1 MRLLLYSPAFHPSVG
16 GLEAVVALLA
26 EGFARRGHEVVVVCR
41 TPSPEPDRFPYRV
54 VRSPGARELLALA
67 RWCEVFFQANVSL
80 KGLWPLAVVSRPW
93 VVSHHSWYRGEDGRR
108 SVRDQLK
115 RRLLSRAALS
125 IAVSEAMARDLATPP
140 AATRSIVIGNPYRDD
155 LFRRLPGIERDRDLV
170 FVGRLVS
177 DKGADVLLAALGEL
191 AGRGQRPGLTLIGG
205 GPEEPRLREQA
216 VALGLVPQVRFAGP
230 LAGEALVEELNRH
243 RVLVAP
249 SRYHEPFGLVAL
261 EGIACGCA
269 VVGTAGGGLPEAI
282 GPCGMTVPNGDPSA
296 LASALAALL
305 ASPERLA
312 GLQAEAAAHLAKHS
326 ADRVV
331 DAYLAAIEGALQ
343 DVRDRPMGMRS

>member
-1 MRLLLYSPAFHPSVG
+1 MRLLLYSPAFHPAVG
-16 GLEAVVALLA
+16 GLETVVSLLA
-26 EGFARRGHEVVVVCR
+26 EGFARRGHQVVVVCLTR
-41 TPSPEPDRFPYRV
+41 SPEPDRAAYRV
-54 VRSPGARELLALA
+54 VRRPKARELFALT

-80 KGLWPLAVVSRPW
+80 KGLWPLALAPRPW
-93 VVSHHSWYRGEDGRR
+93 VVSHHSWYRGGDGRR
-108 SVRDQLK
+108 GLRDRLK

-140 AATRSIVIGNPYRDD
+140 AASRSIVIGNPYRDD
-155 LFRRLPGIERDRDLV
+155 LFRRLPGIARDRDLV

-177 DKGADVLLAALGEL
+177 DKGVDVLLAALGEL
-191 AGRGQRPGLTLIGG
+191 ARRGLRPGLTVIGG

-216 VALGLVPQVRFAGP
+216 QGLGLVPRVRFAGT
-230 LAGEALVEELNRH
+230 LAGEALVAELNRH
-243 RVLVAP
+243 RILVAP

-282 GPCGMTVPNGDPSA
+282 GPCGVTVPNGDAGA
-296 LASALAALL
+296 LADALAEL
-305 ASPERLA
+305 AAAPERLA
-312 GLQAEAAAHLAKHS
+312 ELQAAAAAHLAKHS

-331 DAYLAAIEGALQ
+331 DAYLEALRG
-343 DVRDRPMGMRS
+343 VLERPTGKRS